1 MVGEQRGAAAKQL
14 VSLGLDRDPLPQ
26 SPGCA
31 AAVPGGAVATIRAGL
46 LQLQGHDDQL
56 VGGSSMVAA
65 DPFRGLRFD
74 PAVVG
79 DLGTVIA
86 PPYDVI
92 TPEARDAYEAMN
104 PYNVVRLILARE
116 RRDDSCRYEQA
127 AKLLTSWRDE
137 GALVLDST
145 PSLYLYEETYTVRGE
160 RRVQRGV
167 LASVTLDDTG
177 EVILPHEGTMVAP
190 VEDRL
195 RLLEATRANL
205 SPIFGVYAGG
215 GRAVGAMDAVAATV
229 PAIDTTDGS
238 GLGHRLWTVT
248 DNATI
253 ERWRALIARQ
263 RVLIADGH
271 HRYRTALAYR
281 DAMRRSV
288 GDGSREAADRS
299 GGVDGASGRS
309 DPAAGRAASGGVAP
323 WEQTLMFLVD
333 IDLEGPSVLPV
344 HRVLAGVDAE
354 AVLSRLER
362 DFEAVPV
369 ATPTDLESRLEREP
383 GSTVAFGLYGGGRTW
398 LLIARDPSA
407 LRARTGLD
415 DPLDVD
421 VLHEVVLTALLDLRD
436 PEHQVRYSGNLAESC
451 RQVDQ
456 GIYSSVLAMR
466 SAPFADVVRIAQRG
480 RILPPKTTFFYPKP
494 RDGLVL
500 RPLDP
505 ATFAAPS
512 TR

>member
-1 MVGEQRGAAAKQL
+1 MVGEQRGAAAEQL
-14 VSLGLDRDPLPQ
+14 VGLGLDRDPLPR

-79 DLGTVIA
+79 DLGRVIA

-205 SPIFGVYAGG
+205 SPIFGVYGGG

-229 PAIDTTDGS
+229 PAIDATDDS

-248 DNATI
+248 DTATI

-281 DAMRRSV
+281 DAMRLT
-288 GDGSREAADRS
+288 
-299 GGVDGASGRS
+299 GGVHGASGGS
-309 DPAAGRAASGGVAP
+309 DPAADRAVSGEVAP

-362 DFEAVPV
+362 DFEAVPM

-383 GSTVAFGLYGGGRTW
+383 GSAVAFGLYSGGRTW
-398 LLIARDPSA
+398 LLIARDPYA

-456 GIYSSVLAMR
+456 GMYSSVLAMR
-466 SAPFADVVRIAQRG
+466 PAPFADVVRIAQRG

>member
-1 MVGEQRGAAAKQL
+1 
-14 VSLGLDRDPLPQ
+14 
-26 SPGCA
+26 
-31 AAVPGGAVATIRAGL
+31 
-46 LQLQGHDDQL
+46 
-56 VGGSSMVAA
+56 MVAA

-74 PAVVG
+74 SAVVG
-79 DLGTVIA
+79 DLGRVIA

-92 TPEARDAYEAMN
+92 SPQARDAYEAMSL
-104 PYNVVRLILARE
+104 YNVVRLILARE
-116 RRDDSCRYEQA
+116 RRDDSSWYEQS

-145 PSLYLYEETYTVRGE
+145 PTLYLYEETYTVRGE

-167 LASVTLDDTG
+167 VASVTLDDTG
-177 EVILPHEGTMVAP
+177 KVILPHEGTMLAP

-195 RLLEATRANL
+195 HLLEATRANL
-205 SPIFGVYAGG
+205 SPIFAVYAGG
-215 GRAVGAMDAVAATV
+215 GRAVGAMDAVAATP
-229 PAIDTTDGS
+229 PAIDTSDDS
-238 GLGHRLWTVT
+238 GLGHRLWLVT
-248 DNATI
+248 DPATI
-253 ERWRALIARQ
+253 DRWRDLVADQ

-281 DAMRRSV
+281 DAMRLGAGGAAGVAAPPGARGGAGV
-288 GDGSREAADRS
+288 GGP
-299 GGVDGASGRS
+299 GGVLAAPGAGG
-309 DPAAGRAASGGVAP
+309 DAGEVAP

-333 IDLEGPSVLPV
+333 IDLGGPSVLPV
-344 HRVLAGVDAE
+344 HRVLAGVDPE
-354 AVLSRLER
+354 SVLPRLER
-362 DFEAVPV
+362 DFEAIP
-369 ATPTDLESRLEREP
+369 AAAPSELESRLEREP
-383 GSTVAFGLYGGGRTW
+383 GSTVAFGLYSAGRTW
-398 LLIARDPSA
+398 LLVARDPA
-407 LRARTGLD
+407 AVRARTGLD

-421 VLHEVVLTALLDLRD
+421 VLHEVVLTSLLGVRD
-436 PEHQVRYSGNLAESC
+436 PEHQVRYSGDLLESC

-456 GIYSSVLAMR
+456 GTYSSVFALR
-466 SAPFADVVRIAQRG
+466 PAPFADVVRIARRG

>member
-1 MVGEQRGAAAKQL
+1 
-14 VSLGLDRDPLPQ
+14 
-26 SPGCA
+26 
-31 AAVPGGAVATIRAGL
+31 VATIRAGL
-46 LQLQGHDDQL
+46 LQLQGHDDQI

-74 PAVVG
+74 SAVVG
-79 DLGTVIA
+79 DLGRVIA

-92 TPEARDAYEAMN
+92 SPQARDAYEAMS

-116 RRDDSCRYEQA
+116 RRDDSSWYEQS

-137 GALVLDST
+137 GALMLDST
-145 PSLYLYEETYTVRGE
+145 PTLYLYEETYTVRGE

-167 LASVTLDDTG
+167 VASVTLDDTG
-177 EVILPHEGTMVAP
+177 KVILPHEGTMLAP

-195 RLLEATRANL
+195 HLLEATRANL
-205 SPIFGVYAGG
+205 SPIFAVYAGG
-215 GRAVGAMDAVAATV
+215 GRAVGAMDAVAATP
-229 PAIDTTDGS
+229 PAIDTTDDS
-238 GLGHRLWTVT
+238 GLGHRLWLVT
-248 DNATI
+248 DPATI
-253 ERWRALIARQ
+253 DRWRDLVADQ

-281 DAMRRSV
+281 DAMRLTV
-288 GDGSREAADRS
+288 GGAA
-299 GGVDGASGRS
+299 GGVAPPDARGGAGVGGPGEVLAAPGAGGGPGSSGAGGVL
-309 DPAAGRAASGGVAP
+309 AAPGTGGGEGEVAP

-333 IDLEGPSVLPV
+333 IDLGGPSVLPV
-344 HRVLAGVDAE
+344 HRVLADAE
-354 AVLSRLER
+354 SVLPRLER
-362 DFEAVPV
+362 DFEAIP
-369 ATPTDLESRLEREP
+369 AAAPGELESRLEREP
-383 GSTVAFGLYGGGRTW
+383 GSTVAFGLYSAGRTW
-398 LLIARDPSA
+398 LLVARDPA
-407 LRARTGLD
+407 AVRARTGLH

-421 VLHEVVLTALLDLRD
+421 VLHEVVLTSLLGVRD
-436 PEHQVRYSGNLAESC
+436 PEHQVRYSSDLLESC

-456 GIYSSVLAMR
+456 GTYSSVFALRA
-466 SAPFADVVRIAQRG
+466 APFADVVRIARRG

>member
-1 MVGEQRGAAAKQL
+1 
-14 VSLGLDRDPLPQ
+14 
-26 SPGCA
+26 
-31 AAVPGGAVATIRAGL
+31 
-46 LQLQGHDDQL
+46 
-56 VGGSSMVAA
+56 MVAA

-79 DLGTVIA
+79 DLGRVIA

-92 TPEARDAYEAMN
+92 SPQARDDYEAMS

-116 RRDDSCRYEQA
+116 RRDDCSRYEQA

-137 GALVLDST
+137 GALVLESA
-145 PSLYLYEETYTVRGE
+145 PSLYLYEETYTVKGE

-177 EVILPHEGTMVAP
+177 EVILPHEGTMLAP

-195 RLLEATRANL
+195 HLLEATRANL
-205 SPIFGVYAGG
+205 SPIFAVYAGA
-215 GRAVGAMDAVAATV
+215 GRAVGAMDAIAATE
-229 PAIDTTDGS
+229 PTIDATDDT
-238 GLGHRLWTVT
+238 GLGHRLWTVS
-248 DNATI
+248 DPASV
-253 ERWRALIARQ
+253 ERWQALIADQ
-263 RVLIADGH
+263 PVLIADGH

-281 DAMRRSV
+281 DAMRGAGGGQ
-288 GDGSREAADRS
+288 GDGGARGRDATGPPASAGGTGSGPSHSAASR
-299 GGVDGASGRS
+299 
-309 DPAAGRAASGGVAP
+309 PAAGTGGEVAP

-333 IDLEGPSVLPV
+333 IDLGGPSVLPV
-344 HRVLAGVDAE
+344 HRVVGGVDVAT
-354 AVLSRLER
+354 VLPRLEG
-362 DFEAVPV
+362 DFRAIP
-369 ATPTDLESRLEREP
+369 AGTPEELESRLEREP
-383 GSTVAFGLYGGGRTW
+383 GSTLAFGLYGGGRAW
-398 LLIARDPSA
+398 LLIARDEAA

-421 VLHEVVLTALLDLRD
+421 VLHEVVLTALLGVRD
-436 PEHQVRYSGNLAESC
+436 PERQVRYSGDFVESC
-451 RQVDQ
+451 RQVDK
-456 GIYSSVLAMR
+456 GTFSSVFALRA
-466 SAPFADVVRIAQRG
+466 APFDDVVRVARQG

-505 ATFAAPS
+505 MTFAAPS

>member
-1 MVGEQRGAAAKQL
+1 
-14 VSLGLDRDPLPQ
+14 
-26 SPGCA
+26 
-31 AAVPGGAVATIRAGL
+31 
-46 LQLQGHDDQL
+46 
-56 VGGSSMVAA
+56 MVAA

-74 PAVVG
+74 SAVVG
-79 DLGTVIA
+79 DLGRVIA

-92 TPEARDAYEAMN
+92 TPQARDAYEAMS
-104 PYNVVRLILARE
+104 PYNMVRLILARE
-116 RRDDSCRYEQA
+116 RRDDSSRYEQS

-145 PSLYLYEETYTVRGE
+145 PTLYLYEETYTVRRE

-167 LASVTLDDTG
+167 VASVTLDDTG
-177 EVILPHEGTMVAP
+177 KVILPHEGTMLAP

-205 SPIFGVYAGG
+205 SPIFAVYAGG
-215 GRAVGAMDAVAATV
+215 GRAVGAMDAVAASA
-229 PAIDTTDGS
+229 PAIDTTDDG

-248 DNATI
+248 DSATI
-253 ERWRALIARQ
+253 ERWRSLVAEQ

-281 DAMRRSV
+281 DAMRLTA
-288 GDGSREAADRS
+288 GGAAVMVAPPGTN
-299 GGVDGASGRS
+299 GGTGEVT
-309 DPAAGRAASGGVAP
+309 P

-333 IDLEGPSVLPV
+333 IDLGGPSVLPV
-344 HRVLAGVDAE
+344 HRVLTGVDAE
-354 AVLSRLER
+354 SVLPRLER
-362 DFEAVPV
+362 DFEAISA
-369 ATPTDLESRLEREP
+369 ATPPELESRLEREP
-383 GSTVAFGLYGGGRTW
+383 SSTVAFGLYSAGRTW
-398 LLIARDPSA
+398 LLVARDPA
-407 LRARTGLD
+407 AVRARTGLD

-421 VLHEVVLTALLDLRD
+421 VLHEVVLTALLGVRD
-436 PEHQVRYSGNLAESC
+436 PEHQVRYSGDLLESC

-456 GIYSSVLAMR
+456 GTYSSVLALR
-466 SAPFADVVRIAQRG
+466 SAPFGDVVRVAQRG